1 MNARSRF
8 SQSAY
13 PNGHTACGPT
23 KTTVKI
29 KIKIKIF
36 LAHSALLAVQSLPEG
51 LILSQTSAFRL
62 PPPFWNHGPI
72 IYICQYIDQ
81 VRTCLKWCPTTG
93 ASLFRII
100 SPVISRNLLL
110 LGSLKWFWK
119 SVVDYQTIYLHSF
132 FCFFFFNFKYLIL
145 CWSLE

>member
-8 SQSAY
+8 SLSKRTHRMWPHQ
-13 PNGHTACGPT
+13 NDRN
-23 KTTVKI
+23 KKEV
-29 KIKIKIF
+29 F
-36 LAHSALLAVQSLPEG
+36 LAHSAQLAVQSLPEG

-72 IYICQYIDQ
+72 INICQYIDQ

-100 SPVISRNLLL
+100 SPVISGNPLL

-119 SVVDYQTIYLHSF
+119 SVVDYQTLYI
-132 FCFFFFNFKYLIL
+132 CIVFFFFFFLYLISVIPIL